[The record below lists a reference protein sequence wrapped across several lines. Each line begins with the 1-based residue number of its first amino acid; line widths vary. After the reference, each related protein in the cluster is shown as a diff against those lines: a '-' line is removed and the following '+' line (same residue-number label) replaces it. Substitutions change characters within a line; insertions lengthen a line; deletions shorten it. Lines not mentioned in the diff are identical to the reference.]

1 MLKRALSAAASP
13 APRLRRRALLAAVLA
28 SAPARAEDAPRAAI
42 AFANATDDPGTRLE
56 GTGFTGADV
65 RGGFAL
71 AARRMPLDLTFY
83 DNRLDRA
90 AALAN
95 VRDAVARRVDA
106 YVLYGWDEAVSAE
119 ATRPLREA
127 GIPVL
132 AVGQR
137 VPGAPLYAAD
147 DGQAGRIAGDALAR
161 FAAANW
167 AGRSVAAVI
176 LGPPAQRTRLE
187 ERIAGITA
195 GLQPA
200 AASPVRLDSGGDP
213 FKADAAL
220 RGFLAGHA
228 GQKVL
233 VAALD
238 DASALA
244 AKAAADASGR
254 TGDVAIVG
262 QGCDRSV
269 HGNASERRELDPA
282 NRGSIVLGSVAF
294 FLDRWGYDVLP
305 LALALATGR
314 PVAPVTRTQHKLIT
328 PANAFVV
335 YPPIHIN

>member
-1 MLKRALSAAASP
+1 M
-13 APRLRRRALLAAVLA
+13 LAATLA
-28 SAPARAEDAPRAAI
+28 ATSARAEDVPRATV

-71 AARRMPLDLTFY
+71 AARRMPFDLLFY

-90 AALAN
+90 QALAN
-95 VRDAVARRVDA
+95 ARDAVARRVA
-106 YVLYGWDEAVSAE
+106 AFVLYGWDEAVNAE
-119 ATRPLREA
+119 IARPLRDA

-132 AVGQR
+132 AIGR
-137 VPGAPLYAAD
+137 PVPGAPLYAAD
-147 DGQAGRIAGDALAR
+147 NGLAGRIAGEVLAR

-167 AGRSVAAVI
+167 AGRNAAAVI
-176 LGPPAQRTRLE
+176 LGPPPQRTGQLE
-187 ERIAGITA
+187 ERIAGIAA

-200 AASPVRLDSGGDP
+200 AAAPVRLDSGGDP

-220 RGFLAGHA
+220 RGFLGSHG

-254 TGDVAIVG
+254 AGDVAIVG

-269 HGNASERRELDPA
+269 HGNASERKELDPA

-294 FLDRWGYDVLP
+294 FLDRWGYDALP
-305 LALALATGR
+305 LALALATGQ
-314 PVAPVTRTQHKLIT
+314 PVAPVTQTQHKLIT

-335 YPPIHIN
+335 YPPIDIN

>member
-1 MLKRALSAAASP
+1 MLAAA
-13 APRLRRRALLAAVLA
+13 LAA
-28 SAPARAEDAPRAAI
+28 APARAEDAPRAVV

-71 AARRMPLDLTFY
+71 AARRMPFDLLFY

-90 AALAN
+90 QALAN
-95 VRDAVARRVDA
+95 ARDAVARRVA
-106 YVLYGWDEAVSAE
+106 AFVLHGWDEAVNAE
-119 ATRPLREA
+119 VARPLRDA

-132 AVGQR
+132 AVGRR

-147 DGQAGRIAGDALAR
+147 DGLAGRIAGEALAR

-167 AGRSVAAVI
+167 AGRSTAAVI
-176 LGPPAQRTRLE
+176 LGPPAQSGQLG
-187 ERIAGITA
+187 ERIAGIAA
-195 GLQPA
+195 GLQPVA
-200 AASPVRLDSGGDP
+200 AAPARLDSGGDP

-254 TGDVAIVG
+254 AGDVAIVG
-262 QGCDRSV
+262 QGCDRSM
-269 HGNASERRELDPA
+269 HGNASERKELDPA

-305 LALALATGR
+305 LALALISGR
-314 PVAPVTRTQHKLIT
+314 PVAPVTRTQHKLVT

-335 YPPIHIN
+335 YPPTDIN